1 MNRRFRQLA
10 GAIRR
15 APVFLVRSGKEVG
28 VILSLEQ
35 FEGLRDTAWKRAC
48 RRPHLDAGAEAGRP
62 APG

>member
-1 MNRRFRQLA
+1 VNRRFRQLA

-15 APVFLVRSGKEVG
+15 TPVFLVRSGQEV
-28 VILSLEQ
+28 SLEQ

-48 RRPHLDAGAEAGRP
+48 RRPHLDAGAAAERS